1 MTNQTVCMT
10 ANVPRLIKAQRD
22 TFTHSYA
29 FIAELMQNARR
40 AGATKVDFNFDET
53 TNVLA
58 IEDDGH
64 GIQSWDKLLCLA
76 ESDWNNPDIDEESP
90 FGIGFLSAL
99 FSAQVITIRSRDGVI
114 SADTDDLLSGE
125 AIDIETEDFFD
136 GCLVQLCDLHRKP
149 SATDMHY
156 QVTRLASGF
165 PVPVSFNGTQ
175 IERPCALANLDAIPT
190 EIGMIRLPENPDKF
204 SFRSLIYLQGLP
216 IARMPQISYQL
227 SGLRDIPAEHEI
239 QNQSI
244 IHLDP
249 SAFRARLPD
258 RDCLVDEKLAA
269 NAIREALKAAFRI
282 RAEQI
287 KASRPERLTYCLDQ
301 LRDVGCHD
309 LLNDVPYIPP
319 GLVSPLSDQDRQ
331 LPSNIDEFDRRFCA
345 GENEKP
351 IPMADVVDGKLLLVA
366 ESDLSNRD
374 EDETHPWVAQLV
386 KLGYSRLEYGLHED
400 HWVNQYLLD
409 TGAIRVDAI
418 VPVNPKPVSR
428 FTLDYA
434 NFDLVYC
441 DAVRIESSLGVTL
454 IDDALVA
461 GEAEPYY
468 VTARAHSQELGVALS
483 YFDYDDDKVDDEY
496 RTDCEDR
503 FRAWMKAQ
511 AASDP
516 TQLLHGLLETLN
528 LAGFSDLRGRS
539 FKLSVGG
546 DYKLTVEAA

>member
-53 TNVLA
+53 TNILS

-76 ESDWNNPDIDEESP
+76 ESDWSNPDIDEESP

-149 SATDMHY
+149 TANQINH
-156 QVTRLASGF
+156 QVALLASGF
-165 PVPVSFNGTQ
+165 PLPVSLNGMQ
-175 IERPCALANLDAIPT
+175 LERPCALPNLDAIPT
-190 EIGMIRLPENPDKF
+190 EIGMIRLPENPEQF
-204 SFRSLIYLQGLP
+204 SFRALIYLQGLP
-216 IARMPQISYQL
+216 ISRMGRLCHQPS
-227 SGLRDIPAEHEI
+227 SFRDMPAEREI

-258 RDCLVDEKLAA
+258 RDCLVDEKLAV
-269 NAIREALKAAFRI
+269 NAIREAMKTAFRSH
-282 RAEQI
+282 AEQM

-319 GLVSPLSDQDRQ
+319 GLVSPLSDEDRQ
-331 LPSNIDEFDRRFCA
+331 LPSNIEEFDRRFCA
-345 GENEKP
+345 SENQKP
-351 IPMADVVDGKLLLVA
+351 IPMADVVDGKLRLVA
-366 ESDLSNRD
+366 QSDLSDRD
-374 EDETHPWVAQLV
+374 EDKPHPWVAQLV
-386 KLGYSRLEYGLHED
+386 KLGYSRLEDGLHED
-400 HWVNQYLLD
+400 HWVNQHLLD

-428 FTLDYA
+428 FTVDYA

-441 DAVRIESSLGVTL
+441 DAVRVESSLGVTV
-454 IDDALVA
+454 INDALVA

-468 VTARAHSQELGVALS
+468 VTARAHSHDLGAVLS
-483 YFDYDDDKVDDEY
+483 YFDYDDDKVDNDH
-496 RTDCEDR
+496 RSDCEER
-503 FRAWMKAQ
+503 FSAWMKAQ

-516 TQLLHGLLETLN
+516 AELLHGLLETLN
-528 LAGFSDLRGRS
+528 LSGFSDLRGRS